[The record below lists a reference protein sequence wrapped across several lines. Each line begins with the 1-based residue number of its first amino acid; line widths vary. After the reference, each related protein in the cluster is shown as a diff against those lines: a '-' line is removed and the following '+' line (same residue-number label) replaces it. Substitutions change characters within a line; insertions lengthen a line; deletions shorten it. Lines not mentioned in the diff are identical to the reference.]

1 MESNEIQD
9 VLSEQMDKIRDV
21 QCLLTAIS
29 KFDPGGNESR
39 LADMAEQQLDAIRDA
54 LEALEVRHWIEV
66 RN

>member
-39 LADMAEQQLDAIRDA
+39 LADMAEKQLDAIRDA